1 MSRHARTKIVATI
14 GPATSTLDQIVALIE
29 AGVSVF
35 RLNFSHGS
43 HADHAE
49 IYRMIRDAST
59 RLDVV
64 TAIMQDLQ
72 GPKLRVGTMADNEP
86 VTLAAG
92 DTFRICTREISGTRE
107 MVSTSYDRL
116 GRDLGL
122 GDPVLIDDGK
132 LKFSVSAIDRDTE
145 YGDVV
150 TLTVLQ
156 GGMLGPRKG
165 INLPDTHVTA
175 DALTDK
181 DHDDLV
187 FGVELGVDLVALSFV
202 RSADDIRIAKSAIQ
216 TAGGTQPLIAKIEK
230 PQAVRVL
237 HHIVEAADGVMVA
250 RGDLGVELSSEAVP
264 LIQKQIIRAANMAG
278 KPVITA
284 TQMLES
290 MQDHPQPTRAESS
303 DVANAILDG
312 TDAVML
318 SGETAVGAYPVRAVE
333 TMVRIAATVEKGR
346 RGTPWELKREGIRS
360 YANQSESEAVGHAA
374 RALADD
380 LHARAI
386 VVLTRTGATAQNVSQ
401 ERPVEPIIAFTDDL
415 AVGRRLA
422 LCYGVAP
429 VVMPLEQTIDELIHQ
444 VDREIE
450 RRGYAGPGD
459 RVVIVGTNPY
469 RTSHPSIFLQVHT
482 IAR

>member
-1 MSRHARTKIVATI
+1 MTRHARTKIVATI
-14 GPATSTLDQIVALIE
+14 GPATSTPDQIVGLVE

-43 HADHAE
+43 QADHE
-49 IYRMIRDAST
+49 RIYQIIRDASK
-59 RLDVV
+59 RLDAI

-72 GPKLRVGTMADNEP
+72 GPKLRVGAMANNTP
-86 VTLAAG
+86 VNLAAG

-116 GRDLGL
+116 GLDLEPGN
-122 GDPVLIDDGK
+122 PVLIDDGK
-132 LKFSVSAIDRDTE
+132 LQFTVTAIDRDTE
-145 YGDVV
+145 HGDVV
-150 TLTVLQ
+150 TLTVVQ
-156 GGMLGPRKG
+156 GGVLGPRKG
-165 INLPDTHVTA
+165 INLPETHVTA
-175 DALTDK
+175 EALTDK
-181 DHDDLV
+181 DRDDLV
-187 FGVELGVDLVALSFV
+187 FGVKLGVDLIALSFV
-202 RSADDIRIAKSAIQ
+202 RSADDIRIAKSAIRA
-216 TAGGTQPLIAKIEK
+216 AGGTQPLIAKIEK

-237 HHIVEAADGVMVA
+237 QHIVEAADGVMVA

-264 LIQKQIIRAANMAG
+264 LIQKQIIRAANTAG

-290 MQDHPQPTRAESS
+290 MQDQPHPTRAESS

-318 SGETAVGAYPVRAVE
+318 SGETAVGAYPVRAVQ

-346 RGTPWELKREGIRS
+346 RGTLWELKREGIRS
-360 YANQSESEAVGHAA
+360 SANQSISESVGHAA
-374 RALADD
+374 RVLADD
-380 LHARAI
+380 LKARAI
-386 VVLTRTGATAQNVSQ
+386 VVLTRTGTTAQNVSQ

-415 AVGRRLA
+415 AIGRRLA

-429 VVMPLEQTIDELIHQ
+429 VVMPLEQTIEELIHQ

-450 RRGYAGPGD
+450 RRGYAAPGD
-459 RVVIVGTNPY
+459 RVVIVGANPY
-469 RTSHPSIFLQVHT
+469 RTTHPSIFLEVHT
-482 IAR
+482 MA